1 MKYVKPTAVDSP
13 TVGCL
18 YQAREWK
25 SNTWKMVKRARQAF
39 RDEMGKPI
47 ASRDVVGRKLA
58 VIKAESAHFEASLF
72 ETQCLRT
79 LEQRANELGLT
90 TIRAKVSA

>member
-25 SNTWKMVKRARQAF
+25 LNAWKQVKRTRQAF
-39 RDEMGKPI
+39 RDELGKPI
-47 ASRDVVGRKLA
+47 ASRDVVGRKLD
-58 VIKAESAHFEASLF
+58 VIKAESAHSEASIF

-79 LEQRANELGLT
+79 IEHRANELGMT
-90 TIRAKVSA
+90 TIRAKAST